1 MAYKDWWLSKTE
13 VIEKLEPNNWK
24 VDAYY
29 LTNDEGEITDMYIF
43 QNDRLI
49 DRLEDVGTFNTAD
62 AEQTDEDKDIFVAQQ
77 KKIAD
82 FNSYV
87 SRNAIK
93 GVGVAKAEPIVD
105 ISLETLELPDID
117 TEPEEHIS
125 YHIPNALEA
134 L

>member
-1 MAYKDWWLSKTE
+1 M
-13 VIEKLEPNNWK
+13 
-24 VDAYY
+24 DAYY